1 MRRANQRRENTMRHS
16 VSFVLDGRLQTVEF
30 GGQSGLT
37 PTTTV
42 LNFLRGMPGHQGT
55 KEGCAEGDC
64 GACTVVLAERDGQ
77 GLRYDAVDSCLL
89 FLPMLH
95 GRQLIT
101 VENLRTA
108 GGMLHPVQQS
118 MVDHHGSQCG
128 FCTPGIVMSLFALSR
143 RAAVP
148 SVPEIRTALAGNL
161 CRCTGYRPIID
172 AASVSPSP
180 ETPDP
185 FQQDEPRILD
195 LLGEIPDDG
204 VSISSGEQV
213 YLRPSTLEQ
222 GLHFRAAYPQAVI
235 VNGATDVALR
245 VTKSHQLLPA
255 ILDLSGVG
263 ELGHMTS
270 DDRGIA
276 LGAGVTIARMR
287 DWCAHRLPTLTGF
300 ADLFGSEQ
308 IRAMATIGGNIG
320 TASPVGDALPVLIA
334 HDGEIILTGPR
345 GIRSVPAAEFV
356 VGYRRTACAP
366 DELITGVRVPPVAA
380 DTVIR
385 WYKVSRRRDVDIAT
399 VSAAFRLERDGEGHV
414 RRTVLAYGGMADR
427 TARAARTEAFLAG
440 KSWIRP
446 VVQEAARLVETDF
459 QPLSDVR
466 GSAEF
471 RRVAARNLL
480 LKFWTETGREAGGVN
495 P

>member
-1 MRRANQRRENTMRHS
+1 MRIGIQRRESTMRHS

-30 GGQSGLT
+30 GAQSGLT

-42 LNFLRGMPGHQGT
+42 LNFLRGLPGHQGT

-64 GACTVVLAERDGQ
+64 GACTVVLAERDGESV
-77 GLRYDAVDSCLL
+77 RYDAVDSCLL

-95 GRQLIT
+95 RRQLIT
-101 VENLRTA
+101 VENLRSA
-108 GGMLHPVQQS
+108 GGMLHPVQQA

-143 RAAVP
+143 RATAPAVH
-148 SVPEIRTALAGNL
+148 EIRTALAGNL

-172 AASVSPSP
+172 AASVSPLP
-180 ETPDP
+180 GTPDP
-185 FQQDEPRILD
+185 FRQDEPRILS
-195 LLGEIPDDG
+195 LLGEIPDDD
-204 VSISSGEQV
+204 VSISCGGQL
-213 YLRPSTLEQ
+213 YLRPSTLDQ
-222 GLHFRAAYPQAVI
+222 ALQYRMQQPQAVI

-245 VTKSHQLLPA
+245 VTKSHQHLPV

-263 ELGHMTS
+263 ELRRMTA
-270 DDRGIA
+270 DDRGIT

-287 DWCAHRLPTLTGF
+287 EWSTHRLPTLTGL
-300 ADLFGSEQ
+300 AELFGSEQ

-320 TASPVGDALPVLIA
+320 TASPVGDTLPVLIA
-334 HDGEIILTGPR
+334 HDAGIILKGPR
-345 GIRSVPAAEFV
+345 GTRSVPSAEFV
-356 VGYRRTACAP
+356 LGYRRTACAP
-366 DELITGVRVPPVAA
+366 DELITGVRIPLVPAG
-380 DTVIR
+380 TVIR

-399 VSAAFRLERDGEGHV
+399 VSAAFRLERDAEGHV
-414 RRTVLAYGGMADR
+414 RRTVLVYGGMADR

-446 VVQEAARLVETDF
+446 VVQEAARLVEGDF
-459 QPLSDVR
+459 QPQSDVR
-466 GSAEF
+466 GSAKF